1 MPSALKPLTLAQ
13 QNFIETLNHGPQML
27 DPDLFDGP
35 VERVMLGLKAHAN
48 TISHARLIALEETFP
63 MTRDAIGHAQFND
76 LCREYIELD
85 HVKAN
90 DNAQLGMYFAQFI
103 DERCD
108 PQITDLSHIEWS
120 WLESYNAADAQP
132 LSLEQLSEFD
142 EEKLISQNV
151 VWHPSVQLI
160 SLNAPLAQPLEQLQ
174 GIVIDP
180 ISILITRP
188 DVEVKLLPLD
198 QITTKILEKAKLK
211 TEMGNLLE
219 LASELGDK
227 DNPLQPILSIIGAGA
242 LTCIGP

>member
-1 MPSALKPLTLAQ
+1 
-13 QNFIETLNHGPQML
+13 
-27 DPDLFDGP
+27 
-35 VERVMLGLKAHAN
+35 
-48 TISHARLIALEETFP
+48 

-85 HVKAN
+85 YVKAN

-108 PQITDLSHIEWS
+108 PQITDLSQIEWS

-151 VWHPSVQLI
+151 AWHPSVQLI
-160 SLNAPLAQPLEQLQ
+160 SLNAPLAQPLQQLQ

-227 DNPLQPILSIIGAGA
+227 DNPLQPLLSIIGAGA